1 MLLSHHIIKKNPMQ
15 NKLSK
20 YYVISRQYY
29 ININLAKIK
38 ARIYLVETSNSM
50 YLDLIADTVACTY

>member
-1 MLLSHHIIKKNPMQ
+1 MQ